1 LLVWKRRGNLFA
13 AQWVICVE
21 YTWWRVIAA
30 SIGQAMNNILH
41 KNDSLT
47 VCMGVSY
54 RRKKQIPNTLYA
66 VASLFMGGIRWLILA
81 ILLSAHGMLL
91 VPVRNHHTTQY
102 SNDIF
107 TDCLC
112 TIKITITYRKMD
124 AFNIWQCWDT
134 GYPPHLYICIT
145 IKCRN
150 SAKYDYFSIAAILG
164 KPLWIYVCFWLSCDV
179 LLLYMWI
186 EFVGNLQELVGKL
199 MILLH
204 QYLLACWLWFL
215 YVICPIL
222 R

>member
-1 LLVWKRRGNLFA
+1 
-13 AQWVICVE
+13 
-21 YTWWRVIAA
+21 
-30 SIGQAMNNILH
+30 LH
-41 KNDSLT
+41 
-47 VCMGVSY
+47 G
-54 RRKKQIPNTLYA
+54 RI
-66 VASLFMGGIRWLILA
+66 
-81 ILLSAHGMLL
+81 LSAQKTYTQHFIRCRQFIYGWDKVVDISNFVHGMLL

-134 GYPPHLYICIT
+134 GYPPHLYIFIT

-164 KPLWIYVCFWLSCDV
+164 KPLWIYVCFWLSSDV